1 MKAFLTPLQGLA
13 EFEQICEKGKK
24 NKGVLQVSGCLE
36 SQKAH
41 LIYGLC
47 QLAPFRLILAED
59 ERRAREIYEDYR
71 FYDKKIYLYP
81 ARDLLF
87 FQADIHGNLLIRQ
100 RMQVVRALMEEKE
113 LAVVTSIDGCMDF
126 LESLEQIREQL
137 LHFTSDSTVN
147 IDALKARLVWLGYER
162 VGQVEMPG
170 QFSIRGGIV
179 DIYCLTEENPWRIE
193 LWGDE
198 IDSIRSFDAESQR
211 SLENLGEKAQ
221 LSFLDYFPAQK
232 SVIFLDEPNRL
243 VEKGQ
248 AVEEEYR
255 QSRLH
260 RAEKGEKNLPE
271 NWLCSFEK
279 VQKELNR
286 RNCIALC
293 ALEPRQAGW
302 KINEKFYIEAKSVN
316 SYNSSFELL
325 TKDLEQYKR
334 QGYRVALLSGSR
346 TRAER
351 LAKDLQEHQLSA
363 FYSQDYDRQIQPGEI
378 MVVYGHAKKGFEYP
392 LTKFVVMT
400 ESDIF
405 GHEQKKRKKKKN
417 YNGKR
422 IQDFAELSIG
432 DFVVHERHGLGIY
445 RGIEKVEVDRVV
457 RDYIKIEY
465 QGGSNLYILATQLD
479 SLQKY
484 SGGDASNTP
493 KLNKLGTSEWNK
505 TKSKVRG
512 AVKNIAKELVEL
524 YAARQEKE
532 G

>member
-179 DIYCLTEENPWRIE
+179 DIYCLTEENGEMRLILSAALTQRASV
-193 LWGDE
+193 LWK
-198 IDSIRSFDAESQR
+198 IWKKSQFILLWSIRGR
-211 SLENLGEKAQ
+211 RP
-221 LSFLDYFPAQK
+221 SFLFWI
-232 SVIFLDEPNRL
+232 IFLPR
-243 VEKGQ
+243 
-248 AVEEEYR
+248 
-255 QSRLH
+255 
-260 RAEKGEKNLPE
+260 NL
-271 NWLCSFEK
+271 
-279 VQKELNR
+279 
-286 RNCIALC
+286 
-293 ALEPRQAGW
+293 
-302 KINEKFYIEAKSVN
+302 
-316 SYNSSFELL
+316 
-325 TKDLEQYKR
+325 
-334 QGYRVALLSGSR
+334 
-346 TRAER
+346 
-351 LAKDLQEHQLSA
+351 
-363 FYSQDYDRQIQPGEI
+363 
-378 MVVYGHAKKGFEYP
+378 
-392 LTKFVVMT
+392 
-400 ESDIF
+400 
-405 GHEQKKRKKKKN
+405 
-417 YNGKR
+417 
-422 IQDFAELSIG
+422 
-432 DFVVHERHGLGIY
+432 
-445 RGIEKVEVDRVV
+445 
-457 RDYIKIEY
+457 
-465 QGGSNLYILATQLD
+465 
-479 SLQKY
+479 
-484 SGGDASNTP
+484 
-493 KLNKLGTSEWNK
+493 
-505 TKSKVRG
+505 
-512 AVKNIAKELVEL
+512 
-524 YAARQEKE
+524 
-532 G
+532 

>member
-87 FQADIHGNLLIRQ
+87 FQADIHGNLLIRK

-211 SLENLGEKAQ
+211 SLENL
-221 LSFLDYFPAQK
+221 
-232 SVIFLDEPNRL
+232 
-243 VEKGQ
+243 
-248 AVEEEYR
+248 
-255 QSRLH
+255 
-260 RAEKGEKNLPE
+260 
-271 NWLCSFEK
+271 
-279 VQKELNR
+279 
-286 RNCIALC
+286 
-293 ALEPRQAGW
+293 
-302 KINEKFYIEAKSVN
+302 
-316 SYNSSFELL
+316 
-325 TKDLEQYKR
+325 
-334 QGYRVALLSGSR
+334 
-346 TRAER
+346 
-351 LAKDLQEHQLSA
+351 
-363 FYSQDYDRQIQPGEI
+363 
-378 MVVYGHAKKGFEYP
+378 
-392 LTKFVVMT
+392 
-400 ESDIF
+400 
-405 GHEQKKRKKKKN
+405 
-417 YNGKR
+417 
-422 IQDFAELSIG
+422 
-432 DFVVHERHGLGIY
+432 
-445 RGIEKVEVDRVV
+445 
-457 RDYIKIEY
+457 
-465 QGGSNLYILATQLD
+465 
-479 SLQKY
+479 
-484 SGGDASNTP
+484 
-493 KLNKLGTSEWNK
+493 
-505 TKSKVRG
+505 
-512 AVKNIAKELVEL
+512 
-524 YAARQEKE
+524 
-532 G
+532 